1 MADTFTCCLGAVA
14 IELRPGAAPARGV
27 LPAAEAGDF
36 AQRVARDLARAAPAA
51 EALDF
56 GLVAA
61 LHDPVELLR
70 PGWPLHA
77 ELERLVARA
86 PGAAGGR
93 AIGFGAS
100 GDGGLPSVLQGD
112 PDHEHG
118 PLRLLPW
125 LVRGDAA
132 RIAAVGDVLEDVL
145 LDTGMAAADTALA
158 AQQGFGVDVEHVRL
172 MTINDL
178 AAMIAMQYD
187 HAGLAPLWPLIE
199 VALLAPTGEQ
209 WLDAPP
215 EPLARYADG
224 GVRIAMLDADAWA
237 EHGFAPA
244 AADGTRDGDAARL
257 TRAFERFQMRQR
269 QFAAVLGAHG
279 IPVVF
284 DHCPAGRD
292 PRAVLAD

>member
-14 IELRPGAAPARGV
+14 IELRPGATPARTV
-27 LPAAEAGDF
+27 LPAAAAGDL

-51 EALDF
+51 ASLDF
-56 GLVAA
+56 ALVAA
-61 LHDPVELLR
+61 LYDPVELLR

-93 AIGFGAS
+93 AIGFGAV
-100 GDGGLPSVLQGD
+100 GDTLPAPLRGD
-112 PDHEHG
+112 PDHAHG

-132 RIAAVGDVLEDVL
+132 RIAAVGDVLETVL

-172 MTINDL
+172 LTINDL

-244 AADGTRDGDAARL
+244 AADGTRDDDAARL

-292 PRAVLAD
+292 PRAILAA